1 MTISPKL
8 FKKYDIRGS
17 ALGENALLTANS
29 AYLIGKGFGTFIQRT
44 EHEGI
49 VVVGYDNRLTSAEL
63 AQAVINGLRETGC
76 TVIAIGQTATP
87 VLYWHAVNLDSVAG
101 VMVTAS
107 HLGPDQNGMKFCIGN
122 RAIYGDDLQTLYQII
137 ESGDFL
143 SSTATGGLSFHH
155 DAQEK
160 YIESLK
166 RRVNP
171 SQRQL
176 RVVVDAGNGMGGIIG
191 PALIRQWGHEV
202 VEELFCDPDGNFPNH
217 PANPQDSANMV
228 ILGQT
233 VRRLGADVGIA
244 FDGDC
249 DRMGAVDED
258 GNPISADRLLALLAR
273 DMLNR
278 HPSASVVGEVLCSQ
292 VLFDVV
298 KKAGGVPHMAASGH
312 ALVKEAMKRH
322 RALIG
327 GEMSGHI
334 FFSEEYFGFDDGFLA
349 TGRLLS
355 FIANSPLS
363 LGDWNA
369 QLPTLYST
377 PEYRPH
383 CPDEWKQVVIDG
395 VANMLK
401 DKGHVETIDGF
412 RITFDRGW
420 GILRAS
426 NTEPVLSLRFEGHTE
441 ADALAYK
448 RLFLD
453 ALAQFPQ
460 VEKVD

>member
-17 ALGENALLTANS
+17 ALGENALLTTHS
-29 AYLIGKGFGTFIQRT
+29 AHLIGKGFGTFIQRT

-49 VVVGYDNRLTSAEL
+49 VVVGYDNRLTSADL

-122 RAIYGDDLQTLYQII
+122 RAIYGDDLQAIYQII
-137 ESGDFL
+137 ESSDFL
-143 SSTATGGLSFHH
+143 SSTAIGGLSFHH

-166 RRVNP
+166 RRVMP

-217 PANPQDSANMV
+217 PANPQDNANMV

-278 HPSASVVGEVLCSQ
+278 HPGASVVGEVLCSQ

-441 ADALAYK
+441 TDALAYK
-448 RLFLD
+448 RLFLE

>member
-1 MTISPKL
+1 MTVSPKL
-8 FKKYDIRGS
+8 FKKYDIRGT
-17 ALGENALLTANS
+17 ALGEDALLTS
-29 AYLIGKGFGTFIQRT
+29 DTAYLIGKGFGTFIQRT

-49 VVVGYDNRLTSAEL
+49 VVVGYDNRLTSVDL
-63 AQAVINGLRETGC
+63 AQALIDGLRETGC

-122 RAIYGDDLQTLYQII
+122 RSIYGDDLQTIYHLIQA
-137 ESGDFL
+137 GDFL
-143 SSTATGGLSFHH
+143 TGSGGLSFHH
-155 DAQEK
+155 DAQTK

-166 RRVNP
+166 RRVIP

-202 VEELFCDPDGNFPNH
+202 VEELFCEPDGTFPNH
-217 PANPQDSANMV
+217 PANPQDPANMV
-228 ILGQT
+228 VLGQT
-233 VRRLGADVGIA
+233 VRQVGADVGIA
-244 FDGDC
+244 FDGDG

-258 GNPISADRLLALLAR
+258 GNPISADRLLTLLAW
-273 DMLNR
+273 DLLNR
-278 HPSASVVGEVLCSQ
+278 HKGASVVGEVLCSQ

-298 KKAGGVPHMAASGH
+298 KQAGGVPYMAASGH
-312 ALVKEAMKRH
+312 ALVKEAMKH
-322 RALIG
+322 YRALIG

-334 FFSEEYFGFDDGFLA
+334 FFAEEYFGFDDGFLA
-349 TGRLLS
+349 AGRLLS
-355 FIANSPLS
+355 FVANSPFS

-395 VANMLK
+395 VANLLK
-401 DKGHVETIDGF
+401 DKGRVETIDGF

-420 GILRAS
+420 GIIRAS
-426 NTEPVLSLRFEGHTE
+426 NTEPVLSLRFEGQTE
-441 ADALAYK
+441 EDALTYK
-448 RLFLD
+448 RLFLE

-460 VEKVD
+460 VEKVED